1 MQKKRNNDNLNVY
14 IYNMR
19 NENEKVKGIEL

>member
-19 NENEKVKGIEL
+19 NENEQVKGIDL

>member
-19 NENEKVKGIEL
+19 NENEQVKGIEL